1 MTETKRGNNG
11 TILAIV
17 YLTSVLVSFPI
28 LRYILYFTFDL
39 NPDAKDELA
48 LLRVFLSGPVL
59 VLVGGLLVIIE
70 FKNVYHRVFGLMF
83 MIGGLAWITVII
95 KTAIE
100 EAA

>member
-17 YLTSVLVSFPI
+17 YLAAVLVSFPI

-39 NPDAKDELA
+39 NPDAKDEFA
-48 LLRVFLSGPVL
+48 VVRVFLSGPML
-59 VLVGGLLVIIE
+59 VLIGGLLVMME
-70 FKNVYHRVFGLMF
+70 FKNVYHRVFGMMF
-83 MIGGLAWITVII
+83 MIAGLTWITVII
-95 KTAIE
+95 KTAID